1 MSISAILL
9 LINDVLVDIEAHIYG
24 DLVNLENPPA
34 QSLEGAYRGRIFVR
48 VCLYA

>member
-24 DLVNLENPPA
+24 DFVNLENLPA
-34 QSLEGAYRGRIFVR
+34 QSLEGDHKVR
-48 VCLYA
+48 VTCLYS